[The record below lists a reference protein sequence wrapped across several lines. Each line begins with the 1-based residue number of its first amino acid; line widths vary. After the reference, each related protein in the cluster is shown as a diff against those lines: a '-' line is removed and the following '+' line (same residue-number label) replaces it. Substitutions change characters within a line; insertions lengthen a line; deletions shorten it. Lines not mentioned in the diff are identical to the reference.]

1 MSTELSVTGHEGKS
15 LAELMGVSAPTSSG
29 PTIARLN
36 LVQSPMMG
44 EIEVNGKKLRTE
56 VIGVGAFKITMGDD
70 TYYANSVKLRVFTQR
85 QQWQRWNSDTNEME
99 KSVLANSVNSDLA
112 DSVGGFN
119 LGRPSGYIEDWN
131 ALPDKTK
138 DIIRSVKRV
147 KVVMGAL
154 TVDSVMNEMGE
165 PVVVEINNMPV
176 IFDVKNRDSLKALDS
191 SLSALHRKNLLPIMA
206 NLSVDG
212 VIGDLPNGNQYAYF
226 KSAVADTVE
235 LSDGD
240 NQTLQDFLELISYIN
255 TKIMDL
261 HHERSGS
268 SMSKEDTDLVSSI
281 IDVDEA
287 PF

>member
-99 KSVLANSVNSDLA
+99 KSVLANSISSDLA
-112 DSVGGFN
+112 DSIGGFN

-131 ALPDKTK
+131 ALPEKTK

-147 KVVMGAL
+147 KVVMGSL
-154 TVDSVMNEMGE
+154 TVDSVMNEKGE
-165 PVVVEINNMPV
+165 TVVVEINNMPV
-176 IFDVKNRDSLKALDS
+176 IFDVKNRDSLKSLDS
-191 SLSALHRKNLLPIMA
+191 SLASLHRKNLLPIMS
-206 NLSVDG
+206 NLSIDS

-226 KSAVADTVE
+226 KSAVADMVE
-235 LSDGD
+235 LSDAD

-268 SMSKEDTDLVSSI
+268 GMSKEDTDLVSSI

>member
-99 KSVLANSVNSDLA
+99 KSVLANSVDSDLA
-112 DSVGGFN
+112 DSVGSFN

-131 ALPDKTK
+131 ALPEKTK

-147 KVVMGAL
+147 KVVMGSL
-154 TVDSVMNEMGE
+154 TVDSVMNEKGE
-165 PVVVEINNMPV
+165 TVVVEINNMPV

-191 SLSALHRKNLLPIMA
+191 SLASLHRKNLLPIMS
-206 NLSVDG
+206 NLSIDS

-226 KSAVADTVE
+226 KSAVADMVE
-235 LSDGD
+235 LSDAD

-268 SMSKEDTDLVSSI
+268 GMSKEDTDLVSSI